1 MNKVYGSAA
10 EALEAEAMKT
20 AHTIAGYSKVTTVAC
35 KDAVDRSFETGLTE
49 GVALERRIFAGLFST
64 HDQKE
69 GMAAFVEKR
78 AAVWE
83 RDQ

>member
-1 MNKVYGSAA
+1 M
-10 EALEAEAMKT
+10 
-20 AHTIAGYSKVTTVAC
+20 IAGYSKVATVAC

-49 GVALERRIFAGLFST
+49 GVGVERRIFAGLFST
-64 HDQKE
+64 ADQKE

-78 AAVWE
+78 AAVWK